1 MADTGYL
8 EFSYDE
14 AEVNEITSYLTSTQN
29 RLNEYNLSS
38 LISELQNCRGWSRVV
53 NSSGVDYIG
62 QLNKYKNSGTDY
74 ASAIEKERTRI
85 SDTLAALKTFDGEV
99 VTVETNGWATLAMGV
114 LNFTEGFL
122 TGFEQVLDGLMT
134 GAAVLAGWVGLEG
147 ASEWLTNAV
156 EYEIVGSAFD
166 YAFEN
171 WEWMKNIEQHAAW
184 AHDDAAADTWKG
196 FGTVASYI
204 AMAAMGGSALGKGF
218 NVLGKT
224 IKLAG
229 GAWTGPASIVAD
241 MVMTGVGTLGAE
253 TQKELQAQEVNDI
266 NAAAWAAM
274 DDVVLSTVIA
284 GTAGAAFEYGPGLIK
299 KGYQSAK
306 AFFSEAAEEGAQAVT
321 RTAAGEAAEEYTQLA
336 FKYGDQTIDM
346 TESQFKEFAQ
356 RSGMTPE
363 EAIQDLMDKGVDIK
377 SQKWH
382 TAADGSLVGD
392 PVQQGVGDAFQNA
405 SKGADVPG
413 GKAPDI
419 KPEAPD
425 IKPEAPDI
433 KPNNDVT
440 DMVPYK
446 GDTPPTSPSALKP
459 DDVVYVRPDGA
470 VEAVTNKGL
479 GEIIEDGS
487 ESTALAIVNK
497 GAGEAGQGLMR
508 QG

>member
-74 ASAIEKERTRI
+74 ASAIEKEKTRI

-147 ASEWLTNAV
+147 ASQWLTNAV

-218 NVLGKT
+218 NVLGTIEIPKT
-224 IKLAG
+224 NVKYPVLE
-229 GAWTGPASIVAD
+229 GPASNNKIEVA
-241 MVMTGVGTLGAE
+241 VAVQYPLNATL
-253 TQKELQAQEVNDI
+253 NI
-266 NAAAWAAM
+266 
-274 DDVVLSTVIA
+274 
-284 GTAGAAFEYGPGLIK
+284 P
-299 KGYQSAK
+299 
-306 AFFSEAAEEGAQAVT
+306 
-321 RTAAGEAAEEYTQLA
+321 
-336 FKYGDQTIDM
+336 
-346 TESQFKEFAQ
+346 
-356 RSGMTPE
+356 
-363 EAIQDLMDKGVDIK
+363 
-377 SQKWH
+377 
-382 TAADGSLVGD
+382 
-392 PVQQGVGDAFQNA
+392 
-405 SKGADVPG
+405 
-413 GKAPDI
+413 
-419 KPEAPD
+419 
-425 IKPEAPDI
+425 
-433 KPNNDVT
+433 
-440 DMVPYK
+440 
-446 GDTPPTSPSALKP
+446 
-459 DDVVYVRPDGA
+459 
-470 VEAVTNKGL
+470 
-479 GEIIEDGS
+479 
-487 ESTALAIVNK
+487 
-497 GAGEAGQGLMR
+497 
-508 QG
+508 